1 MICREKQANLLVDG
15 RIRKDPKFPL
25 GLMDVLSIP
34 RIKKNYRVLI
44 DVKGRFV
51 LNEISNK

>member
-1 MICREKQANLLVDG
+1 MIHIDG
-15 RIRKDPKFPL
+15 KARTNHKFPL

-34 RIKKNYRVLI
+34 KIKRSYRSLI

-51 LNEISNK
+51 TLPIS